1 MAICSSCGSE
11 VSGQS
16 KFCTACGK
24 PIAAA
29 VAAPAPVT
37 PACTSCGSPL
47 QPNSRFCTAC
57 GALVA
62 TATTTVAES
71 PLKQQPADPVPAE
84 PIPGE
89 TSQPVALAQA
99 TAPSVS
105 QMDI

>member
-1 MAICSSCGSE
+1 MAVCSSCGSE

-29 VAAPAPVT
+29 VAAPAPAV
-37 PACTSCGSPL
+37 PVCPSCGSPL
-47 QPNSRFCTAC
+47 QSNTRFCTGC
-57 GALVA
+57 GAPVA
-62 TATTTVAES
+62 TAATTVTEPAL

-99 TAPSVS
+99 PAP
-105 QMDI
+105 